1 MGLSPGDL
9 DENGLVVGIPIALM
23 TMGAEH
29 AATAAAA
36 GIGPGLLHR
45 VATMASGCMDSLAHN
60 GAVISLLASCKLTR
74 GESCGFI
81 AMNTVVLPLL
91 ALGVVIALGTLFGS
105 F

>member
-1 MGLSPGDL
+1 
-9 DENGLVVGIPIALM
+9 
-23 TMGAEH
+23 
-29 AATAAAA
+29 
-36 GIGPGLLHR
+36 
-45 VATMASGCMDSLAHN
+45 MDSLPHN

>member
-36 GIGPGLLHR
+36 GIGPGLSHR
-45 VATMASGCMDSLAHN
+45 VATMPRAAW
-60 GAVISLLASCKLTR
+60 TR
-74 GESCGFI
+74 CRTT
-81 AMNTVVLPLL
+81 AR
-91 ALGVVIALGTLFGS
+91 
-105 F
+105 